1 MEAQKSQTKE
11 LYFSKL
17 IEKASSSFE
26 EASGRKLNKNIL
38 TTYFDEL
45 KFGVWGTRRNNSIII
60 SQNILGYDEAI
71 EFVFFHEFLH
81 WAISTS
87 NIKSERFSCG
97 PQGEIKFV
105 PPILLFSTF
114 GISES
119 GKRLGI
125 NFVEEGIAEFFAA
138 TQMSKDKEEIPFDIF
153 FDDFAS
159 VNNQFF
165 LVENGI
171 SEKDVFYIEKFS
183 IEQVYETLKKI
194 NGFTTYELYYAVN
207 KVGMD
212 IEKLSSFFKDITYVK
227 EMINNL
233 GEMYSSIGANPLAV
247 FHQIGKVTAL
257 FAFEIYE
264 NEGKDEKILLK
275 DFINYPYAVVEKT
288 VREIKNSL
296 NEELLNETI
305 FDFVVGFSK
314 KYDILRIEG
323 ANKEELKKKLR
334 G

>member
-1 MEAQKSQTKE
+1 MEVQKSQTKE

-17 IEKASSSFE
+17 IEKASNSFE
-26 EASGRKLNKNIL
+26 EASGRKLNKDIL
-38 TTYFDEL
+38 TIYFGEL
-45 KFGVWGTRRNNSIII
+45 PFGVRGVRRDNSIII
-60 SQNILGYDEAI
+60 SQDLLGYNEAI
-71 EFVFFHEFLH
+71 QSIFYHEFFH

-97 PQGEIKFV
+97 PQGEIEFV

-114 GISES
+114 GISEN
-119 GKRLGI
+119 GKRLRI

-138 TQMSKDKEEIPFDIF
+138 TQMSKDKEEIPFNIF
-153 FDDFAS
+153 FNDFAS

-212 IEKLSSFFKDITYVK
+212 IEKLSSFFEDITYVK

-233 GEMYSSIGANPLAV
+233 NEMYLSFGANPSAI

-288 VREIKNSL
+288 VRGIKNSL
-296 NEELLNETI
+296 NGNLLNETI
-305 FDFVVGFSK
+305 FDFVVSFSK
-314 KYDILRIEG
+314 KYDLLRIDG
-323 ANKEELKKKLR
+323 ADKEELKKKLR